1 MEIAEIMDKA
11 KEAVEKL
18 QSDAG
23 LMDNFKSDPIK
34 TIEGLIG
41 IDLPDEQ
48 LKNIADMVKAKLDP
62 CLLYTS
68 NHLNTQCSIYKNIFN
83 NFLGG
88 YKNA

>member
-1 MEIAEIMDKA
+1 MEIAEIMDKV

-18 QSDAG
+18 QSDDG

-62 CLLYTS
+62 DGSVVENLENQAEGIIDKVKGL
-68 NHLNTQCSIYKNIFN
+68 F
-83 NFLGG
+83 GG
-88 YKNA
+88 

>member
-1 MEIAEIMDKA
+1 MEIAEIMDKV

-18 QSDAG
+18 QSDDG

-48 LKNIADMVKAKLDP
+48 LKNIADMGKAKLDP
-62 CLLYTS
+62 NGSVVENLENQAEGIIDKVKGL
-68 NHLNTQCSIYKNIFN
+68 F
-83 NFLGG
+83 GG
-88 YKNA
+88 

>member
-1 MEIAEIMDKA
+1 MEIAEIMDKV

-18 QSDAG
+18 QSDDG

-34 TIEGLIG
+34 TIECLIG

-62 CLLYTS
+62 NGSVVENLENQAEGIIDKVKGL
-68 NHLNTQCSIYKNIFN
+68 F
-83 NFLGG
+83 GG
-88 YKNA
+88 

>member
-18 QSDAG
+18 QSDDG

-48 LKNIADMVKAKLDP
+48 LKNIADMVRAKLDP
-62 CLLYTS
+62 NGSVVEDLENQAEGIIDKVKGL
-68 NHLNTQCSIYKNIFN
+68 F
-83 NFLGG
+83 GG
-88 YKNA
+88 

>member
-1 MEIAEIMDKA
+1 MEIAEIMDKV

-18 QSDAG
+18 QSDDG

-34 TIEGLIG
+34 TKEGLIG

-62 CLLYTS
+62 NGSVVENLENQAEGIIDKVKGL
-68 NHLNTQCSIYKNIFN
+68 F
-83 NFLGG
+83 GG
-88 YKNA
+88 

>member
-1 MEIAEIMDKA
+1 MEIAEIMDKV
-11 KEAVEKL
+11 KEAVEQL
-18 QSDAG
+18 QSDDG

-62 CLLYTS
+62 NGSVVENLENQAEGIIDKVKGL
-68 NHLNTQCSIYKNIFN
+68 F
-83 NFLGG
+83 GG
-88 YKNA
+88 

>member
-1 MEIAEIMDKA
+1 MEIAEIMDKV

-18 QSDAG
+18 QSDDG

-34 TIEGLIG
+34 TVEGLIG

-62 CLLYTS
+62 NGSVVENLENQAEGIIDKVKGL
-68 NHLNTQCSIYKNIFN
+68 F
-83 NFLGG
+83 GG
-88 YKNA
+88 

>member
-1 MEIAEIMDKA
+1 MEIAEIMDKV

-18 QSDAG
+18 QSDDG

-48 LKNIADMVKAKLDP
+48 LKNIKSSFS
-62 CLLYTS
+62 Y
-68 NHLNTQCSIYKNIFN
+68 F
-83 NFLGG
+83 
-88 YKNA
+88 

>member
-1 MEIAEIMDKA
+1 MEIAEIMNKA

-18 QSDAG
+18 QSDDG

-62 CLLYTS
+62 NGSVVENLENQAEGIIDKVKGL
-68 NHLNTQCSIYKNIFN
+68 F
-83 NFLGG
+83 GG
-88 YKNA
+88 

>member
-1 MEIAEIMDKA
+1 MDKV

-18 QSDAG
+18 QSDDG
-23 LMDNFKSDPIK
+23 LMDNFGSDPIK

-62 CLLYTS
+62 NGSVVENLENETPEGIIDKVKGL
-68 NHLNTQCSIYKNIFN
+68 F
-83 NFLGG
+83 GG
-88 YKNA
+88 

>member
-48 LKNIADMVKAKLDP
+48 LKNIADLVKAKLDP
-62 CLLYTS
+62 NGSVVENLENQAEGIIDKVKGL
-68 NHLNTQCSIYKNIFN
+68 F
-83 NFLGG
+83 GG
-88 YKNA
+88 

>member
-62 CLLYTS
+62 NGSVVENLENQAEGIIDKVKGL
-68 NHLNTQCSIYKNIFN
+68 F
-83 NFLGG
+83 GG
-88 YKNA
+88 

>member
-1 MEIAEIMDKA
+1 MEIAEIMDKV

-18 QSDAG
+18 QSDDG

-62 CLLYTS
+62 NGSVVENVENQAEGIIDKVKGL
-68 NHLNTQCSIYKNIFN
+68 F
-83 NFLGG
+83 GG
-88 YKNA
+88 

>member
-1 MEIAEIMDKA
+1 MEIAEIMDKV

-18 QSDAG
+18 QSDDG

-41 IDLPDEQ
+41 IDSPDEQ

-62 CLLYTS
+62 NGSVVENLENQAEGIIDKVKGL
-68 NHLNTQCSIYKNIFN
+68 F
-83 NFLGG
+83 GG
-88 YKNA
+88 

>member
-1 MEIAEIMDKA
+1 MEIAEIMDKV

-18 QSDAG
+18 QSDDG
-23 LMDNFKSDPIK
+23 LMDNFKSDPLK

-62 CLLYTS
+62 NGSVVENLENQAEGIIDKVKGL
-68 NHLNTQCSIYKNIFN
+68 F
-83 NFLGG
+83 GG
-88 YKNA
+88 

>member
-1 MEIAEIMDKA
+1 MEIAEIMDKV

-18 QSDAG
+18 QSDDG

-62 CLLYTS
+62 NGSVVENLENQAEGIIDKVKGL
-68 NHLNTQCSIYKNIFN
+68 F
-83 NFLGG
+83 GG
-88 YKNA
+88 

>member
-1 MEIAEIMDKA
+1 MEIAEIMDKV

-18 QSDAG
+18 QSDDG

-34 TIEGLIG
+34 TIEGLIE

-62 CLLYTS
+62 NGSVVENLENQAEGIIDKVKGL
-68 NHLNTQCSIYKNIFN
+68 F
-83 NFLGG
+83 GG
-88 YKNA
+88 

>member
-18 QSDAG
+18 QSDDG

-62 CLLYTS
+62 NGSVVENLENQAEGIIDKVKGL
-68 NHLNTQCSIYKNIFN
+68 F
-83 NFLGG
+83 GG
-88 YKNA
+88 

>member
-1 MEIAEIMDKA
+1 MEIAEIMDKV

-18 QSDAG
+18 QSDDG
-23 LMDNFKSDPIK
+23 LMDNFKSAPIK

-62 CLLYTS
+62 NGSVVENLENQAEGIIDKVKGL
-68 NHLNTQCSIYKNIFN
+68 F
-83 NFLGG
+83 GG
-88 YKNA
+88 

>member
-1 MEIAEIMDKA
+1 MEIAVIMDKV
-11 KEAVEKL
+11 KEAVEKI
-18 QSDAG
+18 QSDDG

-62 CLLYTS
+62 NGSVVENLENQAEGIIDKVKGL
-68 NHLNTQCSIYKNIFN
+68 F
-83 NFLGG
+83 GG
-88 YKNA
+88 

>member
-1 MEIAEIMDKA
+1 MEIAEIMDKV

-18 QSDAG
+18 QSDDG

-48 LKNIADMVKAKLDP
+48 LKKIADMVKAKLDP
-62 CLLYTS
+62 NGSVVENLENQAEGIIDKVKGL
-68 NHLNTQCSIYKNIFN
+68 F
-83 NFLGG
+83 GG
-88 YKNA
+88 

>member
-1 MEIAEIMDKA
+1 MEIAEIMDKV

-18 QSDAG
+18 QSDDG

-62 CLLYTS
+62 NGSVVENLE
-68 NHLNTQCSIYKNIFN
+68 NQGEGIIDKV
-83 NFLGG
+83 
-88 YKNA
+88 

>member
-1 MEIAEIMDKA
+1 MEIAEIMDKV

-18 QSDAG
+18 QSDDG

-48 LKNIADMVKAKLDP
+48 LKNIADMVNAKLDP
-62 CLLYTS
+62 NGSVVENLENQAEGIIDKVKGL
-68 NHLNTQCSIYKNIFN
+68 F
-83 NFLGG
+83 GG
-88 YKNA
+88 

>member
-1 MEIAEIMDKA
+1 MEIAEIMDKV

-18 QSDAG
+18 QSDDG

-41 IDLPDEQ
+41 NDLPDEQ

-62 CLLYTS
+62 NGSVVENLENQAEGIIDKVKGL
-68 NHLNTQCSIYKNIFN
+68 F
-83 NFLGG
+83 GG
-88 YKNA
+88 

>member
-1 MEIAEIMDKA
+1 MEIAEIMDKV

-18 QSDAG
+18 QSDDG
-23 LMDNFKSDPIK
+23 LMDNFKSDTIK

-62 CLLYTS
+62 NGSVVENLENQAEGIIDKVKGL
-68 NHLNTQCSIYKNIFN
+68 F
-83 NFLGG
+83 GG
-88 YKNA
+88 

>member
-62 CLLYTS
+62 NGSVVENLENQAEGISDKVKGL
-68 NHLNTQCSIYKNIFN
+68 F
-83 NFLGG
+83 GG
-88 YKNA
+88 

>member
-62 CLLYTS
+62 NASVVENLENQAEGIIDKVKGL
-68 NHLNTQCSIYKNIFN
+68 F
-83 NFLGG
+83 GG
-88 YKNA
+88 

>member
-1 MEIAEIMDKA
+1 MEIAEIMDKV

-18 QSDAG
+18 QSDDG
-23 LMDNFKSDPIK
+23 LMDNFKSYPIK

-62 CLLYTS
+62 NGSVVENLENQAEGIIDKVKGL
-68 NHLNTQCSIYKNIFN
+68 F
-83 NFLGG
+83 GG
-88 YKNA
+88 

>member
-1 MEIAEIMDKA
+1 MEIAEIMDKV

-18 QSDAG
+18 QSDDG

-62 CLLYTS
+62 NGIVVENLENQAEGIIDKVKGL
-68 NHLNTQCSIYKNIFN
+68 F
-83 NFLGG
+83 GG
-88 YKNA
+88 

>member
-1 MEIAEIMDKA
+1 MEIAEIMEKV

-18 QSDAG
+18 QSDDG

-62 CLLYTS
+62 NGNVVENLENQAEGIIDKVKGL
-68 NHLNTQCSIYKNIFN
+68 F
-83 NFLGG
+83 GG
-88 YKNA
+88 

>member
-1 MEIAEIMDKA
+1 MEIAEIMEKV

-18 QSDAG
+18 QSDDG

-48 LKNIADMVKAKLDP
+48 LKNIADMVRAKLDP
-62 CLLYTS
+62 
-68 NHLNTQCSIYKNIFN
+68 NGSIVENLENQAEGIIDKVKGLF
-83 NFLGG
+83 GG
-88 YKNA
+88 

>member
-1 MEIAEIMDKA
+1 MEIAEIMDKV

-18 QSDAG
+18 QSDDG

-41 IDLPDEQ
+41 IALPDEQ

-62 CLLYTS
+62 NGSVVENLENQAEGIIDKVKGL
-68 NHLNTQCSIYKNIFN
+68 F
-83 NFLGG
+83 GG
-88 YKNA
+88 

>member
-1 MEIAEIMDKA
+1 MEIAEIMDKV

-18 QSDAG
+18 QSDDG
-23 LMDNFKSDPIK
+23 LMDNFKSDPNK

-62 CLLYTS
+62 NGSVVENLENQAEGIIDKVKGL
-68 NHLNTQCSIYKNIFN
+68 F
-83 NFLGG
+83 GG
-88 YKNA
+88 

>member
-1 MEIAEIMDKA
+1 MEIAEIMDKV

-18 QSDAG
+18 QSDDE

-62 CLLYTS
+62 NGSVVENLENQAEGIIDKVKGL
-68 NHLNTQCSIYKNIFN
+68 F
-83 NFLGG
+83 GG
-88 YKNA
+88 

>member
-1 MEIAEIMDKA
+1 MEIAEIMDKV

-18 QSDAG
+18 QSDDR

-62 CLLYTS
+62 NGSVVENLENQAEGIIDKVKGL
-68 NHLNTQCSIYKNIFN
+68 F
-83 NFLGG
+83 GG
-88 YKNA
+88 